1 MVANGAITH
10 FPIGCFPKPL
20 PGHTYT
26 PEMSCCSVSQCTMV
40 PVLLYEFAVDWSVHS
55 CGICN
60 CRMLAVNLSGV
71 SFQLVKFVK
80 LGQLCT
86 FYVCYLQRIKA
97 IKMALNWGGNR
108 GTEYSITYATLY
120 LFYRFGGNSLGS
132 RTGKACKLE
141 FYFKLS
147 FLVIVLSNSCDSEK
161 AGSSSA
167 AQPAESWWNSVR

>member
-1 MVANGAITH
+1 
-10 FPIGCFPKPL
+10 
-20 PGHTYT
+20 
-26 PEMSCCSVSQCTMV
+26 
-40 PVLLYEFAVDWSVHS
+40 
-55 CGICN
+55 
-60 CRMLAVNLSGV
+60 
-71 SFQLVKFVK
+71 
-80 LGQLCT
+80 
-86 FYVCYLQRIKA
+86 
-97 IKMALNWGGNR
+97 MALNWGGNR